1 MRKYILT
8 DVYFCVFHF
17 IVLESLGEIRLFMEE
32 GQDKINVERGLKNLK
47 PCNQYNQQL
56 TIQVT

>member
-1 MRKYILT
+1 MLKYILT

-17 IVLESLGEIRLFMEE
+17 TVLESLGEIRLLMEE
-32 GQDKINVERGLKNLK
+32 GQDKDQCRKRSKNFK
-47 PCNQYNQQL
+47 PCNHCSQQL

>member
-1 MRKYILT
+1 MRKYILF
-8 DVYFCVFHF
+8 DVYFCVFYF
-17 IVLESLGEIRLFMEE
+17 IVLESLGEIRLLMEE

>member
-1 MRKYILT
+1 MRKYILF
-8 DVYFCVFHF
+8 DVYFCVFYF
-17 IVLESLGEIRLFMEE
+17 IVLESLGEIRPLMEE